1 MQQTSIDLQAIARH
15 QWQYILSSIGIE
27 QHYLR
32 DKHQSC
38 PLCGGKDRYRFDD
51 KDGNGTYYCNQCGAG
66 NGYTMIQKHLGVS
79 FPEAAQIVKNLL
91 GYGNSEAQTPTKPIF
106 RQPESDKH
114 QQAAKD
120 RLPRLMRIWHDTEP
134 LNDFAKRYLSGRGL
148 NANKLPETAAIRFIR
163 KLDYWTQDSK
173 GKPLHIT
180 TLPAIVAAITDQ
192 AGQMQGLHLTYL
204 HQRETGQITKARLL
218 HPETHQALPSKKM
231 QARFSGS
238 LKGASVQIEQPN
250 QQGQI
255 IIAEG
260 IETALAARELF
271 GLPCMAAL
279 SANGLQCVNLPAGVT
294 EVLIAADNDIPRP
307 VGYEAALHLAARLRK
322 QGITARIWQSQTQGH
337 DALDELNGIKAKQPE
352 FFQSIKKGI
361 QAA

>member
-27 QHYLR
+27 ARYLR
-32 DKHQSC
+32 DTHQPC

-66 NGYTMIQKHLGVS
+66 NGITFVMKLLQTDFNGAKQAILGVLGK
-79 FPEAAQIVKNLL
+79 AQGDSPIPTIKAQQNAPKRQTDNL
-91 GYGNSEAQTPTKPIF
+91 A
-106 RQPESDKH
+106 
-114 QQAAKD
+114 
-120 RLPRLMRIWHDTEP
+120 RLARIWHDTEP
-134 LNDFAKRYLSGRGL
+134 LNDFAKRYFTNRGL
-148 NANKLPETAAIRFIR
+148 DPFRLPETAAIRFIR

-218 HPETHQALPSKKM
+218 HPETNQALPSKKM

-238 LKGASVQIEQPN
+238 LKGAAVHIEPPN
-250 QQGQI
+250 SKGQI

-260 IETALAARELF
+260 IETTLAARELF
-271 GLPCMAAL
+271 DLPCIAAL
-279 SANGLQCVNLPAGVT
+279 SASGMKCLHLPAGVS

-322 QGITARIWQSQTQGH
+322 QAITARIWQSETQGH
-337 DALDELNGIKAKQPE
+337 DALDELNSIKAKQPE